1 MPRRGIGKQQGNRP
15 RLGRSRSG
23 RGGFQMTEKRNRPL
37 DMPGGLGV
45 SVKMPE
51 QDNPDT
57 LGQGDIQKLGI
68 GIRTAKRQGG
78 FL

>member
-1 MPRRGIGKQQGNRP
+1 
-15 RLGRSRSG
+15 
-23 RGGFQMTEKRNRPL
+23 MTGKRNRPL

-57 LGQGDIQKLGI
+57 LGQGDIQAGNWNQNSQEARGLPL
-68 GIRTAKRQGG
+68 AE
-78 FL
+78 LA

>member
-1 MPRRGIGKQQGNRP
+1 
-15 RLGRSRSG
+15 
-23 RGGFQMTEKRNRPL
+23 MTGKRNGPL

-57 LGQGDIQKLGI
+57 LGQGDMGQGDIQAGNWNQNSQEARGLPL
-68 GIRTAKRQGG
+68 AE
-78 FL
+78 LA

>member
-1 MPRRGIGKQQGNRP
+1 
-15 RLGRSRSG
+15 
-23 RGGFQMTEKRNRPL
+23 MTGKRNRPL

-57 LGQGDIQKLGI
+57 LGQVTSKLGI